1 MRDFETNGEINNQE
15 HLQPKQKKVL
25 IVGSGG
31 ISQRTTEIVNRL
43 HSDNIEVVDIK
54 DLKENGLSLQDVI
67 IDNSDLI
74 SEQRSYPIHM
84 LPRELPTVNY
94 SHSKRTDGE
103 RLKDH
108 GIDSLDRLLE
118 ECILISNKQSKLPK
132 SIRDLVVKYSLE
144 AYKELNL
151 KAEEIKK
158 EKEKMLTS
166 LDEVLDSDR
175 IKIKDNSYQKLK
187 ESLENNTKEDDR
199 KEQ

>member
-1 MRDFETNGEINNQE
+1 MDTRKVAVLGQ
-15 HLQPKQKKVL
+15 HKQKKVL

-31 ISQRTTEIVNRL
+31 IPQRTTEIINRL
-43 HSDNIEVVDIK
+43 NSDNIEVVDVK

-108 GIDSLDRLLE
+108 GIDSLDKLLE

-132 SIRDLVVKYSLE
+132 SIRDLVIKYSLE
-144 AYKELNL
+144 AYKELQS
-151 KAEEIKK
+151 KAKEI
-158 EKEKMLTS
+158 
-166 LDEVLDSDR
+166 
-175 IKIKDNSYQKLK
+175 QK

-199 KEQ
+199 QKQ

>member
-1 MRDFETNGEINNQE
+1 MKEKELEEIG
-15 HLQPKQKKVL
+15 
-25 IVGSGG
+25 IVGENDDYFNNGG
-31 ISQRTTEIVNRL
+31 
-43 HSDNIEVVDIK
+43 K
-54 DLKENGLSLQDVI
+54 A
-67 IDNSDLI
+67 
-74 SEQRSYPIHM
+74 
-84 LPRELPTVNY
+84 
-94 SHSKRTDGE
+94 KRTDGE

-118 ECILISNKQSKLPK
+118 ECILISNKQSKLPR

-166 LDEVLDSDR
+166 LDEVLNSDR

-199 KEQ
+199 QEQ